1 MIKTFKI
8 LAFSLFL
15 TLACSTVAL
24 ADGNAFTPL
33 NFDNAS
39 YNDPSVRTSATS
51 TTSSSSPTLTGNA
64 VTQEVTGSSD
74 MQDAILKLDNAQ
86 VDVRNDLLNIKAK
99 YADIDAQYKT
109 IKNERKAVNKQLKA
123 TEKRIKQIEKAK
135 EKIRKNMI

>member
-1 MIKTFKI
+1 MVKTSKI

-15 TLACSTVAL
+15 TLACSTAAF

-39 YNDPSVRTSATS
+39 YNDTAVRTSATS
-51 TTSSSSPTLTGNA
+51 TTSSSTTLSGSA

-99 YADIDAQYKT
+99 YADVDAQYKT
-109 IKNERKAVNKQLKA
+109 IKNERNDLFTKSNG
-123 TEKRIKQIEKAK
+123 
-135 EKIRKNMI
+135 